1 MVVFNKKEKYINQ
14 AMLGERF
21 YAYFKTLKLDR
32 QAVNKLQNLPTSNG
46 TFRTLLV
53 KVPVTAADLQYAG
66 HYVLILQNTD
76 AQEAAIRSFRQVLIL
91 TIILFWA
98 LALGL

>member
-1 MVVFNKKEKYINQ
+1 M
-14 AMLGERF
+14 A
-21 YAYFKTLKLDR
+21 
-32 QAVNKLQNLPTSNG
+32 P
-46 TFRTLLV
+46 FRTLLV
-53 KVPVTAADLQYAG
+53 KVPVTAADPQYAG

-98 LALGL
+98 LALGLSYWLSTRSMRRLFGHGSGSKILWQTQRMNYEHHWL